1 MKKFKTGLLAFALV
15 LGVSG
20 AFVSKIHAA
29 PKVKTET
36 YDWQHFD
43 RNGNPLGD
51 SESGK
56 TVLEAQGDYG
66 CSGDQAICAVGTNGP
81 DTETIRYSN

>member
-29 PKVKTET
+29 PK
-36 YDWQHFD
+36 FD
-43 RNGNPLGD
+43 DPIYHWTDNNGNSD
-51 SESGK
+51 VQAAIDR
-56 TVLEAQGDYG
+56 TG
-66 CSGDQAICAVGTNGP
+66 CDGDQDVCSTGTLVSGQP
-81 DTETIRYSN
+81 GDPQTVTLRFEEQ